1 MSAKKTEKEI
11 PHRNPV
17 KTAKQKKQNRL
28 ITIGFIITIVL
39 IVGFAGYA
47 LLYEFVIKE
56 NIPFA
61 RIEGKR
67 LDNDY
72 FQDRVRLVRYAYVQ
86 QYDQLY
92 EQYQFF
98 IDDQA
103 TADTFRNQLAQ
114 VQALLGSEEIFGE
127 LVRDQIINNEI
138 VAREAEKMSITVT
151 DEEIQHEIRSQF
163 GFFPAGTPTPAPTAT
178 AYATP
183 TLTDLQRSL
192 LSYTPTPIQVDTEQL
207 GSEDESPDLPD
218 DTTAEETPEQ
228 EEPTA
233 TPTLEADATPI
244 PTATPY
250 TEQLYET
257 NYGEY
262 ITELEEIGVPEESFL
277 RIIRYELLNQKVREE
292 VTSEVSREQ
301 EQVWARHILVSSE
314 ERANEVLSRLEAG
327 DNWNDLAAEVS
338 LDTSNKDRGGD
349 LGWFASGRMVSA
361 FEDAAFALEVGE
373 ISEPVET
380 EFGWHIIQVLGHEVR
395 PLSSQ
400 EFLTLRDAR
409 YQEWL
414 ESAKENYNI
423 EINDVWLDLTPAEP
437 TIPDDKRV
445 F

>member
-1 MSAKKTEKEI
+1 MSEKKKEKKI

-17 KTAKQKKQNRL
+17 KAAKQQKQNRL
-28 ITIGFIITIVL
+28 VTIGFIITIVL

-47 LLYEFVIKE
+47 LLYELVIKE

-61 RIEGKR
+61 RIDGRR

-72 FQDRVRLVRYAYVQ
+72 FQDRVRLVRYAYVK

-92 EQYQFF
+92 EQYQLF

-103 TADTFRNQLAQ
+103 MGDTFRNQLGQ

-138 VAREAEKMSITVT
+138 VAREAKKMGISVT
-151 DEEIQHEIRSQF
+151 DAEIQEEIRNQF

-183 TLTDLQRSL
+183 TLTDQQRSL
-192 LSYTPTPIQVDTEQL
+192 LAYTPTPIQVDTGQL
-207 GSEDESPDLPD
+207 GGEDEPEEGAD
-218 DTTAEETPEQ
+218 DTAAEVTPEAA
-228 EEPTA
+228 EPTA
-233 TPTLEADATPI
+233 TATTEAEATPL

-250 TEQLYET
+250 TEELYNT
-257 NYGEY
+257 NYEDY
-262 ITELEEIGVPEESFL
+262 ITELEEIGVDEESFL
-277 RIIRYELLNQKVREE
+277 RIVRYELLNQKVRDE
-292 VTSEVSREQ
+292 VTSEVTREQ
-301 EQVWARHILVSSE
+301 EQVWARHILVSTE
-314 ERANEVLSRLEAG
+314 ERADEVFARLDAG
-327 DNWNDLAAEVS
+327 ENWNDLAAEVS
-338 LDTSNKDRGGD
+338 LDTSNKNRGGD
-349 LGWFASGRMVSA
+349 LGWFASGRMVST
-361 FEDAAFALEVGE
+361 FEDAAFELRVGE

-400 EFLTLRDAR
+400 EFITLRDTR

-423 EINDVWLDLTPAEP
+423 EINDVWQDLTPADP